1 MKFTFHRQ
9 LDALDCGAACLYMIA
24 DYYKKKVNID
34 YIRELCG
41 INKQGVSLLAISEAA
56 EQIGFKTIGGKI
68 TLEQLKSSSIF
79 PCILHWNQN
88 HFVVLF
94 KIKKS
99 FIKKEYI
106 FYIADPAKG
115 IIKYTETEFKKHWIS
130 TIHQQSEKGIVLILQ
145 DTGTNFN
152 FIEKSNVSSK
162 YIVKYIL
169 RYKKYFLQIL
179 LSFIIAGFIQL
190 LFPYLTQAIVD
201 IGIGTKNISF
211 IYLVLIAQLTLTL
224 SRILSDYLRQWLFL
238 HVGTRL
244 QLYLLSTYLIKLLK
258 LPIKF
263 FDTRQIGDL
272 VQRIDDHQ
280 RIERFFTNYFVE
292 FVYHILFF
300 IIYLFILLS
309 FDTNVFFIFIFFSIL
324 QTLWILLFL
333 KKRRKIDFILFELNG
348 KNNQTTYN
356 LFLGIQEIKLQQCEK
371 AKRWEWED
379 IQAET
384 FYVYLK
390 SLKLSQIQ
398 NLGITLLNE
407 IKNILIVILTATFVT
422 QDKITIGTMMAI
434 QYIIGQLVLPIDQI
448 IQFIQNIQDM
458 KISMERIQQVQQH
471 PSENES
477 KIIPKN
483 TFKDYS
489 IYVNNLSFKYD
500 GQYKF
505 VLENIQL
512 IIPEKKIT
520 AIVGPSGSGKTTLLK
535 ILLQFYN
542 PQKGDII
549 IDGYSLKNLNTDWWR
564 SKIGVVMQDGFIF
577 YDTIANNI
585 AAYDEN
591 LNIERLIF
599 SAKVANIHDY
609 IESLPLGYNT
619 RIGNDGI
626 NLSQGQKQRILIA
639 RSVYKNP
646 DYFFFDEATNA
657 LDANNEREIIQNL
670 NQIFKNKT
678 VVIIAH
684 RLSTVKNADQ
694 IVVINEGKIV
704 EQGTHEQLINKKQYY
719 YQLIKNQLELGND

>member
-1 MKFTFHRQ
+1 
-9 LDALDCGAACLYMIA
+9 
-24 DYYKKKVNID
+24 
-34 YIRELCG
+34 
-41 INKQGVSLLAISEAA
+41 
-56 EQIGFKTIGGKI
+56 
-68 TLEQLKSSSIF
+68 
-79 PCILHWNQN
+79 
-88 HFVVLF
+88 
-94 KIKKS
+94 
-99 FIKKEYI
+99 
-106 FYIADPAKG
+106 
-115 IIKYTETEFKKHWIS
+115 
-130 TIHQQSEKGIVLILQ
+130 
-145 DTGTNFN
+145 
-152 FIEKSNVSSK
+152 
-162 YIVKYIL
+162 
-169 RYKKYFLQIL
+169 
-179 LSFIIAGFIQL
+179 
-190 LFPYLTQAIVD
+190 
-201 IGIGTKNISF
+201 
-211 IYLVLIAQLTLTL
+211 
-224 SRILSDYLRQWLFL
+224 
-238 HVGTRL
+238 
-244 QLYLLSTYLIKLLK
+244 
-258 LPIKF
+258 
-263 FDTRQIGDL
+263 
-272 VQRIDDHQ
+272 
-280 RIERFFTNYFVE
+280 
-292 FVYHILFF
+292 
-300 IIYLFILLS
+300 
-309 FDTNVFFIFIFFSIL
+309 
-324 QTLWILLFL
+324 
-333 KKRRKIDFILFELNG
+333 
-348 KNNQTTYN
+348 
-356 LFLGIQEIKLQQCEK
+356 
-371 AKRWEWED
+371 
-379 IQAET
+379 
-384 FYVYLK
+384 
-390 SLKLSQIQ
+390 
-398 NLGITLLNE
+398 
-407 IKNILIVILTATFVT
+407 
-422 QDKITIGTMMAI
+422 MMAI

-542 PQKGDII
+542 PQKGDIVV
-549 IDGYSLKNLNTDWWR
+549 DGYSLKDLNRDWWR

-577 YDTIANNI
+577 NDTIANNI
-585 AAYDEN
+585 TAYDEN

-670 NQIFKNKT
+670 HKIFKNKT

>member
-1 MKFTFHRQ
+1 M
-9 LDALDCGAACLYMIA
+9 
-24 DYYKKKVNID
+24 
-34 YIRELCG
+34 
-41 INKQGVSLLAISEAA
+41 
-56 EQIGFKTIGGKI
+56 
-68 TLEQLKSSSIF
+68 
-79 PCILHWNQN
+79 
-88 HFVVLF
+88 
-94 KIKKS
+94 
-99 FIKKEYI
+99 
-106 FYIADPAKG
+106 
-115 IIKYTETEFKKHWIS
+115 
-130 TIHQQSEKGIVLILQ
+130 
-145 DTGTNFN
+145 
-152 FIEKSNVSSK
+152 
-162 YIVKYIL
+162 
-169 RYKKYFLQIL
+169 
-179 LSFIIAGFIQL
+179 
-190 LFPYLTQAIVD
+190 
-201 IGIGTKNISF
+201 
-211 IYLVLIAQLTLTL
+211 LIAQLTLTL

-458 KISMERIQQVQQH
+458 KISMERIHQVQQH

-542 PQKGDII
+542 PQKGDIVV
-549 IDGYSLKNLNTDWWR
+549 DGYSLKDLNRDWWR

-577 YDTIANNI
+577 NDTIANNI
-585 AAYDEN
+585 TAYDEN

-670 NQIFKNKT
+670 HKIFKNKT

-684 RLSTVKNADQ
+684 RLSTVKNSDQ